1 MEDFGFEELLS
12 DTAFNPA
19 PVVPPDT
26 TDITTTQKD
35 EEITDDPTV
44 ELTTQDE
51 PQKEPDAPEEIQVVE
66 GDDEDDRVTAT
77 FDFLKESGFLDL
89 PEDFEFDGS
98 DEKFQEALELS
109 RQQVYT
115 KTADA
120 FFEALPEQFKPLL
133 SYALKGGDSVDEFVK
148 LYSTQAFE
156 HLDPNNPDD
165 QKAIL
170 FQHYKSTSN
179 YDDAKIQRIIARL
192 NEDDLPEAAQES
204 YNELLE
210 LKAERQAQ
218 LIEDAAKAEE
228 QRIEDSKRKAEE
240 LAKAIETTPLI
251 DAARKNKVKGFFYNR
266 LNVGG
271 QETTEFNYTIQR
283 IFQNPE
289 HLAQLA
295 DMLTDY
301 DPKKGI
307 STARI
312 EKKGATRETANF
324 KNLLTDKL
332 KSKPKASHTGA
343 TSNEPPNFLEKFTEL

>member
-1 MEDFGFEELLS
+1 MEDFGFEDLLV

-19 PVVPPDT
+19 PTVPETVSDIATPVTDEDIADVPEPQIEEEPIVVE
-26 TDITTTQKD
+26 D
-35 EEITDDPTV
+35 EE
-44 ELTTQDE
+44 
-51 PQKEPDAPEEIQVVE
+51 
-66 GDDEDDRVTAT
+66 EDDRITST
-77 FDFLKESGFLDL
+77 FEFLKEAEFLDL
-89 PEDFEFDGS
+89 PEDFTFDGTP
-98 DEKFQEALELS
+98 EKFQEALELS
-109 RQQVYT
+109 KKVVYE

-133 SYALKGGDSVDEFVK
+133 SYALKGGNSVDEYVR

-170 FQHYKSTSN
+170 FQHYKTTSN

-210 LKAERQAQ
+210 MKTERQAQ
-218 LIEDAAKAEE
+218 LLEDAEKAKE
-228 QRIEDSKRKAEE
+228 QQVEQSKKRVEE
-240 LAKAIETTPLI
+240 LTKAIETTPLLDDSRRNLI
-251 DAARKNKVKGFFYNR
+251 KGFFHNR
-266 LNVGG
+266 LRVGE
-271 QETTEFNYTIQR
+271 QETTEFNYTVER
-283 IFQNPE
+283 IFNNPE

-295 DMLTDY
+295 DLLTGY

-307 STARI
+307 STARL
-312 EKKGATRETANF
+312 EQKGATKETTKF
-324 KNLLTDKL
+324 KTLLTEKL

-343 TSNEPPNFLEKFTEL
+343 TSNEPPNFLEKFNEL

>member
-19 PVVPPDT
+19 PVVPPVISE
-26 TDITTTQKD
+26 DIKPTED
-35 EEITDDPTV
+35 EEITDTIIEEDVQDPNPEPEPEPEMV
-44 ELTTQDE
+44 E
-51 PQKEPDAPEEIQVVE
+51 I
-66 GDDEDDRVTAT
+66 DEDDRVTPT
-77 FDFLKESGFLDL
+77 YEFLKESGFLDL
-89 PEDFEFDGS
+89 PEDFEFDGT

-109 RQQVYT
+109 KKVVYE

-120 FFEALPEQFKPLL
+120 FFDALPEQFKPLL
-133 SYALKGGDSVDEFVK
+133 TYALRGGDSVDEFVK

-156 HLDPNNPDD
+156 HLDPNNADD

-218 LIEDAAKAEE
+218 LIEEAAKAEE
-228 QRIEDSKRKAEE
+228 QRVEQSKQKIEA
-240 LAKAIETTPLI
+240 LTAAIESTPLI
-251 DAARKNKVKGFFYNR
+251 DPARKNKVKGFFHNR

-283 IFQNPE
+283 IFENPE
-289 HLAQLA
+289 HLVQLA

-307 STARI
+307 STARL
-312 EKKGATRETANF
+312 EKKGANKETTKF
-324 KNLLTDKL
+324 RTLLTEKL